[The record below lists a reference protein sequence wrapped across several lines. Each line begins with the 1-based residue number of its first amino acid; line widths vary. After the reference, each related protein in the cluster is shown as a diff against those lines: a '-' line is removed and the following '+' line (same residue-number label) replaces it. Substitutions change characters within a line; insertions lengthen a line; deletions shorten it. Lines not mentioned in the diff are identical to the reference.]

1 MSRRAEMLVWERS
14 RAKGSNLLVLL
25 VLADCAQ
32 HDGRDAWP
40 SVKYLAQ
47 HARLTVRGVRFVLA
61 KLHADGEIVTE
72 ANVTARPM
80 TAGAR
85 QIIPPWFIHV
95 RCVCDWPL
103 YRGKDFPDAEGKDF
117 PADGKDFPDGGK
129 PATALYKE
137 EILEQED
144 PRTEIQEPAAI
155 PPLVAAAFTPEQA
168 FAHCWNDSTT
178 DPILPCVQLT
188 AQRRRHIRKRLRER
202 PLTAWVDVFRR
213 VEASAFCRGQNE
225 RGWVADFA
233 WIIGSAD
240 VAVKVLE
247 GKYDTRIGRERP
259 FTATEL
265 ADAKRV
271 ITHMWGGCRH
281 DPACG
286 NSQACAAAIIRQRRR
301 DRGEAA

>member
-32 HDGRDAWP
+32 HDGRDAFP

-72 ANVTARPM
+72 ENVTDRPM

-85 QIIPPWFIHV
+85 QVIPPWFIHV
-95 RCVCDWPL
+95 RCVCDWPA
-103 YRGKDFPDAEGKDF
+103 YRGKDFPDSDGKDF

-144 PRTEIQEPAAI
+144 PRTEIQELAAVPALHADGT
-155 PPLVAAAFTPEQA
+155 VEPERA
-168 FAHCWNDSTT
+168 FATLWNESTT
-178 DPILPCVQLT
+178 APILPCVQLT
-188 AQRRRHIRKRLRER
+188 AQRRRHIRKRLSER
-202 PLTAWVDVFRR
+202 PLTQWVEVFKRIQ
-213 VEASAFCRGQNE
+213 ASAFCRGDND

-247 GKYDTRIGRERP
+247 GKYDTRVGRERP

-265 ADAKRV
+265 ADARRV
-271 ITHMWGGCRH
+271 RDVWMGCSH
-281 DPACG
+281 DPRCASFNACL
-286 NSQACAAAIIRQRRR
+286 AAIVRQARRE
-301 DRGEAA
+301 RGEAA